1 MNYQVRDR
9 IARKIWAVWQQ
20 AKNTSVERGSCPP
33 EFYEMAQIAMEETN
47 KEFSEMLNNLIKYR
61 LEKMLDQ

>member
-1 MNYQVRDR
+1 
-9 IARKIWAVWQQ
+9 
-20 AKNTSVERGSCPP
+20 
-33 EFYEMAQIAMEETN
+33 MAQIAMEETN